1 MKINIHIERVIL
13 EGVSGDHSRL
23 LRRSLETEL
32 ERHVSR
38 GGLSEELLN
47 GTAVASLRGGNVN
60 LDRTSDPGTIGAGIA
75 RGVYLAF
82 GHAGSGRTRGTGG
95 KTAPEQ
101 SAVKS
106 GGESK

>member
-1 MKINIHIERVIL
+1 MKIKIHIERVIL
-13 EGVSGDHSRL
+13 DGVPGDHSRL

-32 ERHVSR
+32 ERHVTE

-60 LDRTSDPGTIGAGIA
+60 LDRRSDAGRIGAGIA
-75 RGVYLAF
+75 RGVYQAF
-82 GHAGSGRTRGTGG
+82 GHAESGRTRETRGTM
-95 KTAPEQ
+95 APEQ
-101 SAVKS
+101 SALKS